1 MPTSATTTSA
11 GAISPAVWGRR
22 TNLDS
27 PHSESYIDF
36 EGEERCVTCDK
47 WLEPPYYT
55 IEDHQ
60 EAVKEN
66 DNRATP

>member
-1 MPTSATTTSA
+1 M
-11 GAISPAVWGRR
+11 
-22 TNLDS
+22 DS